1 MVVYIYIYKK
11 KKFPFLAHFVDVYH
25 RQGAA
30 KSIIFVTTEVLPA
43 ASTIFVMTNIC
54 HDKSKLVT
62 TKLFRNK
69 LTFVV
74 TKHIFGKHVFVT
86 TNICCDKSFVMTKM
100 ILVAAPRNDICEPV
114 VVECV
119 TF

>member
-1 MVVYIYIYKK
+1 MVVYIYIKK
-11 KKFPFLAHFVDVYH
+11 KVSIPGSLCGCVSQA
-25 RQGAA
+25 GAA
-30 KSIIFVTTEVLPA
+30 TSIIFVTTEVLPA

-86 TNICCDKSFVMTKM
+86 TNICCDKSFVMTKI
-100 ILVAAPRNDICEPV
+100 ILVAAPRNDICESV